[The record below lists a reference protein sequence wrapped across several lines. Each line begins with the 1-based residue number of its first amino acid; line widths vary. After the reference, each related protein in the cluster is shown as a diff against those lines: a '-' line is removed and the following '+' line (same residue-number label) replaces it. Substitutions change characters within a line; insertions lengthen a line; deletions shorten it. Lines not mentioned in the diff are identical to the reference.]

1 MKHNLPFVSVVIP
14 AHNEEKFITKTLK
27 SLKSQNYG
35 GKIEIIVVDNA
46 STDKTAKIAKRFGA
60 KVIFE
65 NRKGVQFA
73 RQTGFEAAQGVY
85 IASTDA
91 DSILPSNWLK
101 QLVKAL
107 DSHSN
112 WVAIGGWINLNKG
125 FWVAKVT
132 LNNLSAPAIMIFK
145 IISGKSTLIGQNFI
159 VRKDA
164 FSRTL
169 GFRNLCSMNEDL
181 QLAQRLALIG
191 EVKFM
196 YGTKW
201 KVVASPRRWSSSF
214 VRATI
219 PYIVNAISYGLFNKI
234 VFKNFPDIR
243 IEESNGS
250 LLHKLGYPAFAILI
264 FLAFLVI
271 PIYPANAKI
280 APATQITREK
290 ISASTRNIS
299 NKINQ
304 SFAYSRQQVIEEYTV
319 QKSRL
324 LQK

>member
-14 AHNEEKFITKTLK
+14 AHNEEKFITKTLQ

-112 WVAIGGWINLNKG
+112 WVAVGGWINLNKG

-132 LNNLSAPAIMIFK
+132 LNNLSAPAIMIFQNHK
-145 IISGKSTLIGQNFI
+145 WEKCLNWSKFYCKKGRILTLFGL
-159 VRKDA
+159 
-164 FSRTL
+164 SR
-169 GFRNLCSMNEDL
+169 S
-181 QLAQRLALIG
+181 
-191 EVKFM
+191 
-196 YGTKW
+196 
-201 KVVASPRRWSSSF
+201 
-214 VRATI
+214 
-219 PYIVNAISYGLFNKI
+219 LFN
-234 VFKNFPDIR
+234 
-243 IEESNGS
+243 E
-250 LLHKLGYPAFAILI
+250 
-264 FLAFLVI
+264 
-271 PIYPANAKI
+271 
-280 APATQITREK
+280 
-290 ISASTRNIS
+290 
-299 NKINQ
+299 
-304 SFAYSRQQVIEEYTV
+304 
-319 QKSRL
+319 
-324 LQK
+324 